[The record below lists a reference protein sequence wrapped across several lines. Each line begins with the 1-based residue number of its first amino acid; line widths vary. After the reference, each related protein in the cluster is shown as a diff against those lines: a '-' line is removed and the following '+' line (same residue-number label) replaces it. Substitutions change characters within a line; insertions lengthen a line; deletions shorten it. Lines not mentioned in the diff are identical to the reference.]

1 MIPPVFEKYFE
12 DKDDKNLQE
21 NNANCSDIFLIKID
35 NGERKEINFNLN
47 GLNSTIKIIMLIGE
61 NCDVNI
67 KKILLQD
74 GEDTGSVDFVTL
86 VEKGTKLKID
96 DIVFSSNYSKIEI
109 FERIFSLQEE
119 NDVKINIKS
128 AAKDKSKIFC
138 EAFAFIDEKS
148 EKTNLNVKEEGMIF
162 DNAKIDFLPK
172 LKIENND
179 VTAGHSAFIK
189 KFTEEEM
196 FYLQSRGL
204 NKEQGEKLLLEGFLE
219 GLDLNNIF

>member
-1 MIPPVFEKYFE
+1 MLNTNIKYEKLGMIPPVFEKYFE

-86 VEKGTKLKID
+86 VEKGTKMLAGSAP
-96 DIVFSSNYSKIEI
+96 FHLR
-109 FERIFSLQEE
+109 ER
-119 NDVKINIKS
+119 
-128 AAKDKSKIFC
+128 
-138 EAFAFIDEKS
+138 
-148 EKTNLNVKEEGMIF
+148 
-162 DNAKIDFLPK
+162 
-172 LKIENND
+172 
-179 VTAGHSAFIK
+179 
-189 KFTEEEM
+189 
-196 FYLQSRGL
+196 
-204 NKEQGEKLLLEGFLE
+204 
-219 GLDLNNIF
+219 